1 MNNLDNII
9 KYNDECVAKF
19 VSLTSL
25 EMKNG
30 IQSIY
35 NDTKEKNTERKK
47 ILKEF
52 QQNLSNIPKWS
63 QTVVDNEYNRIKIL
77 SKCDYF
83 DDLIQNIFK
92 SYFKVLF
99 LIKKKR
105 ENLNIPNPNNVI
117 HHCYISLAR
126 EVWKKPVLF
135 YHRLDKKD
143 IQKNHIEINNLIKIS
158 IKTAIKDLLP
168 FKEIL
173 NNYLDND
180 DDDSDDDYDD
190 FEQYNLNDENEDIN
204 LVSNGPEDFVD
215 EEKMTKTNEDTANNK
230 NIVNKVDDIVEDA
243 EGGIDDDEGGVEDV
257 EGVVNDDEGIV
268 NDDEGIVNDDEGVV
282 NDDEGVVE
290 DVEGIVNDDEGVVE
304 DVEGVVNDD
313 EGVVEDVEGVVN
325 DDEGVVN
332 DDEGV
337 VEDVEGVVN
346 DDEGVVNDDEG
357 VVEVPHKNQVDEK
370 VIDNNVKNIDINNAN
385 GTNGEEL
392 IDVVEAKVDDEVI
405 KSNKKKSKVK
415 SSKKIE
421 RLLGMKISKEELK
434 NNKKLRK
441 KLLMNS

>member
-9 KYNDECVAKF
+9 KYNDECVSKL
-19 VSLTSL
+19 VSLISL

-63 QTVVDNEYNRIKIL
+63 QKVVDNEYNRIKIL

-83 DDLIQNIFK
+83 DDLIKNIFK

-126 EVWKKPVLF
+126 EVWRKPVLF

-143 IQKNHIEINNLIKIS
+143 IQKNHMEINNLIKLT

-168 FKEIL
+168 FKDIL
-173 NNYLDND
+173 NNYIDND
-180 DDDSDDDYDD
+180 EDSDDDYDD
-190 FEQYNLNDENEDIN
+190 FESYNLNDENEDIN

-215 EEKMTKTNEDTANNK
+215 EEKMTKNNK
-230 NIVNKVDDIVEDA
+230 ENTENTENIF
-243 EGGIDDDEGGVEDV
+243 EDV
-257 EGVVNDDEGIV
+257 EGVVEDVDEDV
-268 NDDEGIVNDDEGVV
+268 
-282 NDDEGVVE
+282 EGVVE
-290 DVEGIVNDDEGVVE
+290 DVDEDVEGVEGVVE
-304 DVEGVVNDD
+304 DVEGVVEDVD
-313 EGVVEDVEGVVN
+313 EDVEGVDEDVEGVVEDVDEDVEGVDEDVDEDVEGVVEDVEGVV
-325 DDEGVVN
+325 EGVEDVAE
-332 DDEGV
+332 DVEDVEGV
-337 VEDVEGVVN
+337 VEDVE
-346 DDEGVVNDDEG
+346 DA
-357 VVEVPHKNQVDEK
+357 VE
-370 VIDNNVKNIDINNAN
+370 DNNIKNVDINDYNS
-385 GTNGEEL
+385 EEL
-392 IDVVEAKVDDEVI
+392 IVVVEAKVDDEVI
-405 KSNKKKSKVK
+405 KNNKNKSRVK

-421 RLLGMKISKEELK
+421 NLLGMKISKEELK
-434 NNKKLRK
+434 NDKNLRK
-441 KLLMNS
+441 RLLMNS